1 MKSADFL
8 EQEDLDSGGFGRVSL
23 CLHRTH
29 GLVIL
34 KKVYTGPKC
43 TEYNE
48 SLLEEGRMMHRLRH
62 SRVVQLLGVI
72 MEEGSY
78 SLVMEY
84 MEKGNLMHVLKA
96 QISIPLSVKGRIIME
111 TIEGMCYLHG
121 EGVIHKDLKP
131 ENILVDSDFHIKIAD
146 LGVASFKMWSKLTK
160 EEHNEEKKA
169 SSTSQKNGGT
179 LHYMAP
185 EHLNDVNAKPSEKSD
200 VYSFAIVLWAI
211 FANKE
216 PYENA
221 ICEQQLIVCIKSGN
235 RPSVG
240 DIIEHCPREVIGI
253 MKQCWDVNPE
263 DRPTFA
269 GIEEKFRPFYSNQLE
284 ENVEEDVKSLK
295 KEYPGQNAI
304 VKRMQSLQIDCVAV
318 PPSRS
323 NSATEQP
330 SSLHSSQGL
339 GIGPVEESWFAPS
352 LAHEQDE
359 NELSLQSKLQEEA
372 NYHLYGSRMDRRTK
386 EQPRQNVAYSREE
399 EKRRRVSH
407 DPFAQQRPYEAAQNP
422 GIKGPTCSGA
432 TSHSNA
438 THQPAGLT
446 SQPHLLYWSNGSCSP
461 HGFGTR
467 PLDLGAAG
475 PRVWYRPN
483 PGHMPS
489 LYKTPVPETN
499 LLGNTP
505 TIPFS
510 SLPSRDESVK
520 YTIHGSSGVQI
531 GDHNYMEI
539 GRAHVRVTR
548 GPREG
553 FRVASVQKRGFV
565 LTSVPL
571 TRLPLGLGLFSCS
584 SSVTSAKVAVNGVH
598 LHYLRTGEGEHAV
611 LLLPGMLGSGETDFG
626 PQLKNLNKKL
636 FTVVAWDPRG
646 YGRSRPPDRDFPV
659 EFFERDAKDAVDLMK
674 TLQFKKVSLLGWSDG
689 GITALI
695 AAAKYPSY
703 INKVVVWGAN
713 AYVTDEDKAIYE
725 GIRDVS
731 KWSERTR
738 KPLEA
743 LYGIDYFARTC
754 EKWVDGINQFKRLP
768 GGNICRHLLP
778 LVQCPTLVVHGERDP
793 LVPRSHADFIHQHV
807 RGSRL
812 HLMLEGKHNLHLRFA
827 DEFNKL
833 AEDFLQ

>member
-1 MKSADFL
+1 MSLDDIKMKSADFL

-84 MEKGNLMHVLKA
+84 MEKGNLMHVLKT
-96 QISIPLSVKGRIIME
+96 QIFLEFPCP
-111 TIEGMCYLHG
+111 EGPAHWFAL
-121 EGVIHKDLKP
+121 LQ
-131 ENILVDSDFHIKIAD
+131 IAD

-169 SSTSQKNGGT
+169 SSASQKNGGT

-295 KEYPGQNAI
+295 
-304 VKRMQSLQIDCVAV
+304 V
-318 PPSRS
+318 
-323 NSATEQP
+323 ATEQP
-330 SSLHSSQGL
+330 SSLHSSQGFR
-339 GIGPVEESWFAPS
+339 IGPVEESWFAPS
-352 LAHEQDE
+352 LEHEQEE

-386 EQPRQNVAYSREE
+386 EQPRQNAAYSREE

-422 GIKGPTCSGA
+422 GIKGPA
-432 TSHSNA
+432 
-438 THQPAGLT
+438 
-446 SQPHLLYWSNGSCSP
+446 Y
-461 HGFGTR
+461 
-467 PLDLGAAG
+467 
-475 PRVWYRPN
+475 
-483 PGHMPS
+483 
-489 LYKTPVPETN
+489 
-499 LLGNTP
+499 
-505 TIPFS
+505 
-510 SLPSRDESVK
+510 ESVK
-520 YTIHGSSGVQI
+520 YTIHSSSGIQI

-539 GRAHVRVTR
+539 GAT
-548 GPREG
+548 
-553 FRVASVQKRGFV
+553 
-565 LTSVPL
+565 
-571 TRLPLGLGLFSCS
+571 S
-584 SSVTSAKVAVNGVH
+584 SSVLDSMFVNVKEEPASKYQDIFGNSTSLTDKH
-598 LHYLRTGEGEHAV
+598 LDPVREN
-611 LLLPGMLGSGETDFG
+611 LGKHW
-626 PQLKNLNKKL
+626 KNCARKL
-636 FTVVAWDPRG
+636 YFTESQIDEIDHD
-646 YGRSRPPDRDFPV
+646 Y
-659 EFFERDAKDAVDLMK
+659 ERDGLKEKVYQMLQKWLMRE
-674 TLQFKKVSLLGWSDG
+674 G
-689 GITALI
+689 
-695 AAAKYPSY
+695 
-703 INKVVVWGAN
+703 NKGATVGKL
-713 AYVTDEDKAIYE
+713 AY
-725 GIRDVS
+725 
-731 KWSERTR
+731 
-738 KPLEA
+738 A
-743 LYGIDYFARTC
+743 LYQCSRIDLVNYL
-754 EKWVDGINQFKRLP
+754 INISQ
-768 GGNICRHLLP
+768 N
-778 LVQCPTLVVHGERDP
+778 
-793 LVPRSHADFIHQHV
+793 
-807 RGSRL
+807 
-812 HLMLEGKHNLHLRFA
+812 
-827 DEFNKL
+827 
-833 AEDFLQ
+833 